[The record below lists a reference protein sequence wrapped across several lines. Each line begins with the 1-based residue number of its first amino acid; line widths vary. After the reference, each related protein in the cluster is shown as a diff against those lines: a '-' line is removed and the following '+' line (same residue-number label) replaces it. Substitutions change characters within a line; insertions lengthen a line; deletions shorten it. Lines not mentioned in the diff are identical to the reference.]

1 MDYLDRDNRKFKA
14 LIHIQL
20 SLSIHG
26 S

>member
-1 MDYLDRDNRKFKA
+1 MNYLDRDNRKFKA

-20 SLSIHG
+20 SLSIQG